1 MQDSSGERVIESFRI
16 YDGRICALREDT
28 VELSNGRRAKRE
40 IVEHAPVVAIVP
52 IDENGDV
59 LLVRQ
64 YRLAAGEALLEVPA
78 GLVDEA
84 EELEAAA
91 QRELQDETGYRAAKL
106 ERLAGFFVSPGFC
119 TEFIHVFLA
128 TGLSESH
135 LDADE
140 DEEVTLERMPLAD
153 AVRLVEAGEIKDAKS
168 VVGILLADR
177 RNGWVT
183 RSQVAQA
190 EFGA

>member
-1 MQDSSGERVIESFRI
+1 MQDTSGERVIESFRI

-40 IVEHAPVVAIVP
+40 IVEHTPVVAIVP

-91 QRELQDETGYRAAKL
+91 QRELQEETGYRAAKL

-128 TGLSESH
+128 TGLSESR
-135 LDADE
+135 LEADE
-140 DEEVTLERMPLAD
+140 DEEVTLERMPLAE